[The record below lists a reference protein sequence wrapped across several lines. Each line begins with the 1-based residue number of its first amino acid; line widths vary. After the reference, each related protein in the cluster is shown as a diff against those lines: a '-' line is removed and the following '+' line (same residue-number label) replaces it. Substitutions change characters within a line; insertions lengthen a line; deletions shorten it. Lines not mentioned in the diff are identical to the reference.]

1 MKEKIGIGFIGTGF
15 ARKVQLPAFKMCE
28 NAEIVSIASASL
40 ANAEST
46 AKEFNILHWTDNWRE
61 TVENKAVDLICI
73 TTPPNLHCEQTLY
86 ALEHNKHIL
95 CEKPMAMN
103 VAEAEKMCQA
113 AKQKGV
119 LALIDHEL
127 RFQNGR
133 QKGFEML
140 RQGIIGKI
148 RHVKYVFRNA
158 QRGDASIPWNWW
170 SDVNAGGGTLG
181 AIGSHAIDTMQW
193 FLGTDISSVFC
204 QLQTHVKQR
213 KDSKGETREVTT
225 DDETNMI
232 LRFTDSDLTED
243 ATANV
248 SLSMVEFPDYQHSI
262 EFVGTEGSLKVLY
275 LGEIFLTKKGE
286 SDWTQIDV
294 ELEKSING
302 IFNSGFP
309 SGFVAFAPKIIEA
322 IQMGKTEIEQAA
334 TFADGLEVQRI
345 LDAARQSNETGSKIV
360 TRGRGEGVTR

>member
-15 ARKVQLPAFKMCE
+15 ARKVQIPAFKMCE
-28 NAEIVSIASASL
+28 NAEIISVASASL
-40 ANAEST
+40 ANAENT
-46 AKEFNILHWTDNWRE
+46 AKDFNIPHFTDNWRE
-61 TVENKAVDLICI
+61 TVEHPEVDLVCI
-73 TTPPNLHCEQTLY
+73 TTPPTLHFEQTLY

-103 VAEAEKMCQA
+103 AAEAEKMIEA
-113 AKQKGV
+113 AKEKNV

-127 RFQNGR
+127 RFQSGR
-133 QKGFEML
+133 QKAFQML
-140 RQGIIGKI
+140 RDGEIGKI

-158 QRGDASIPWNWW
+158 QRGDVNIPWNWW
-170 SDVNAGGGTLG
+170 SNAAQGGGTLG

-213 KDSKGETREVTT
+213 KDVNGDFQEVST

-232 LRFTDSDLTED
+232 LRFADNELTED
-243 ATANV
+243 ATGNV

-275 LGEIFLTKKGE
+275 LGEVFLTKKGE
-286 SDWTQIDV
+286 KVWTQIETEED
-294 ELEKSING
+294 KSIEG

-309 SGFVAFAPKIIEA
+309 AGFVAFAPKIVEA
-322 IQMGKTEIEQAA
+322 ILQGKTEIEQAA
-334 TFADGLEVQRI
+334 TFEDGLKVQRI
-345 LDAARQSNETGSKIV
+345 LDAARESDKNGLVVKI
-360 TRGRGEGVTR
+360 

>member
-1 MKEKIGIGFIGTGF
+1 MTAKIRIGFIGTGF
-15 ARKVQLPAFKMCE
+15 SRKVQIPAFKMCE
-28 NAEIVSIASASL
+28 NAEIVSVASANL

-46 AKEFNILHWTDNWRE
+46 ANEFNIPHFTDNWRE
-61 TVENKAVDLICI
+61 TVENKDVDLICI
-73 TTPPNLHCEQTLY
+73 TTPPNLHCQQTLY

-133 QKGFEML
+133 QKAFEML
-140 RQGIIGKI
+140 REGVIGKI

-170 SDVNAGGGTLG
+170 SDETQGGGTLG
-181 AIGSHAIDTMQW
+181 AIGSHAIDTMLW
-193 FLGTDISSVFC
+193 FLGADISSVFC

-213 KDSKGETREVTT
+213 KDAKGEMRKVTT

-232 LRFTDSDLTED
+232 LRFADSNLTKD

-262 EFVGTEGSLKVLY
+262 EFVGTKGSLKVLY

-286 SDWTQIDV
+286 SEWIQIDV
-294 ELEKSING
+294 ELEKSIDG

-309 SGFVAFAPKIIEA
+309 SGFVAFAKRIIDGLQA
-322 IQMGKTEIEQAA
+322 GKTKIEQAA
-334 TFADGLEVQRI
+334 TFEDGLKVQRI
-345 LDAARQSNETGSKIV
+345 LDAARLSDENGCKVATW
-360 TRGRGEGVTR
+360 

>member
-15 ARKVQLPAFKMCE
+15 ARKVQIPAFKMCK
-28 NAEIVSIASASL
+28 NAEIISVASASL
-40 ANAEST
+40 ANAENT
-46 AKEFNILHWTDNWRE
+46 AKDFNIPHFTDNWRE
-61 TVENKAVDLICI
+61 TIEHPEVDLVCI
-73 TTPPNLHCEQTLY
+73 TTPPTLHVEQTLY

-103 VAEAEKMCQA
+103 AAEAEKMIEA
-113 AKQKGV
+113 AKGKNV

-127 RFQNGR
+127 RFQSGR
-133 QKGFEML
+133 QKAFQML
-140 RQGIIGKI
+140 RDGEIGKI

-158 QRGDASIPWNWW
+158 QRGDVNIPWNWW
-170 SDVNAGGGTLG
+170 SDAAQGGGTLG

-213 KDSKGETREVTT
+213 KAANGTIKEVTT
-225 DDETNMI
+225 DDETNLV
-232 LRFTDSDLTED
+232 LRFADNELTED

-275 LGEIFLTKKGE
+275 LGEVFLTKKGE
-286 SDWTQIDV
+286 KTWTQIETKEDR
-294 ELEKSING
+294 SIEG

-309 SGFVAFAPKIIEA
+309 AGFVAFAPKIVEA
-322 IQMGKTEIEQAA
+322 ILQGKTEIEQAA
-334 TFADGLEVQRI
+334 TFEDGLRVQRI
-345 LDAARQSNETGSKIV
+345 LDAARQSDKKGLIV
-360 TRGRGEGVTR
+360 KF

>member
-15 ARKVQLPAFKMCE
+15 ARKVQIPAFKMCE
-28 NAEIVSIASASL
+28 NAEIISVASASL
-40 ANAEST
+40 ANAENT
-46 AKEFNILHWTDNWRE
+46 AKDFNIPHFTDNWRE
-61 TVENKAVDLICI
+61 TVEHPEVDLVCI
-73 TTPPNLHCEQTLY
+73 TTPPTLHFEQTLY

-103 VAEAEKMCQA
+103 AAEAEKMIEA
-113 AKQKGV
+113 AKEKNV

-127 RFQNGR
+127 RFQSGR
-133 QKGFEML
+133 QKAFQML
-140 RQGIIGKI
+140 RDGEIGKI

-158 QRGDASIPWNWW
+158 QRGDVNIPWNWW
-170 SDVNAGGGTLG
+170 SNAAQGGGTLG

-213 KDSKGETREVTT
+213 KDANGDFQEVTT

-232 LRFTDSDLTED
+232 LRFADNELTED
-243 ATANV
+243 ATGNV

-275 LGEIFLTKKGE
+275 LGEVFLTKKGE
-286 SDWTQIDV
+286 KVWTQIETEED
-294 ELEKSING
+294 KSIEG

-309 SGFVAFAPKIIEA
+309 AGFVAFAPKIVEA
-322 IQMGKTEIEQAA
+322 ILQGKTEIEQAA
-334 TFADGLEVQRI
+334 TFEDGLKVQRI
-345 LDAARQSNETGSKIV
+345 LDAARESDKNGLVVKI
-360 TRGRGEGVTR
+360 